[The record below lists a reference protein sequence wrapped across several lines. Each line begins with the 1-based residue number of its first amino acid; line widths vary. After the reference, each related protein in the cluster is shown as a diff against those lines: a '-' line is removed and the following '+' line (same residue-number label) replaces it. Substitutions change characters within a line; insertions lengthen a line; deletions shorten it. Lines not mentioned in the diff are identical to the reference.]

1 MPVAESLQPTRHTV
15 SMDKST
21 PFLVVQDKIFSFRTI
36 PIAFARWTITTW
48 PIDFLGLPDDPRT
61 VHAQIHFPPN
71 TDISVSD
78 NFSVLVAMSN
88 RHQIITSTW
97 RVDNGDPPGIQYQF
111 DFLITLF

>member
-1 MPVAESLQPTRHTV
+1 MPDAETVEPTRHTV
-15 SMDKST
+15 EMDQST
-21 PFLVVQDKIFSFRTI
+21 PFLITQDKLFSFRSA

-48 PIDFLGLPDDPRT
+48 GIDFLGLPADPRT

-71 TDISVSD
+71 VDISVSD

-97 RVDNGDPPGIQYQF
+97 RVDKGDPPASQYQF